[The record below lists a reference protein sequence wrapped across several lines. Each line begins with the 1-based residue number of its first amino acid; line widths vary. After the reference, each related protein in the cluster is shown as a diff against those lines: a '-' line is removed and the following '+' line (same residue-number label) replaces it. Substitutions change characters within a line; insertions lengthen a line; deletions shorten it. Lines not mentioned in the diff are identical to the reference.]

1 MECNDTLL
9 FRRCYYTKVYFAQRT
24 NEFGVSTLLYLHTLF
39 LTDWN
44 DFLERLS
51 IHNEENKQFN
61 KYIKEA
67 RVWASIRAQ
76 TLS

>member
-1 MECNDTLL
+1 MECNDNLL

-44 DFLERLS
+44 DFLERLL
-51 IHNEENKQFN
+51 IHDEENIWSKN
-61 KYIKEA
+61 NIEEA
-67 RVWASIRAQ
+67 RGWVSIRV
-76 TLS
+76 

>member
-51 IHNEENKQFN
+51 IHDEENIWSKN
-61 KYIKEA
+61 NIEEA
-67 RVWASIRAQ
+67 RGWVSIRA
-76 TLS
+76 